1 MKKYLIAGNWK
12 MHKNITESE
21 ELIDAIKS
29 KFSQEDENVKLLVAP
44 PFTNLYFVYQKIKD
58 TGIYLGAQNCH
69 WESSGA
75 FTGEI
80 STDMLKSVG
89 CNYVIIGHSERR
101 AMFGETNEKIN
112 KKLHAL
118 LFNSLNPIVCIGET
132 LEQRQAGK
140 TFEVLEDQL
149 TNGLKGISNEQIK
162 NIVIAYEPVW
172 AIGTGVAATIEQVD
186 EAHNWIR
193 EKLVNLFGETAMQTI
208 IQYGGSVNENNSA
221 ELFSLENVNGA
232 LIGGASLKADNF
244 IKIYKNALDAV

>member
-1 MKKYLIAGNWK
+1 MKRYLIAGNWK

-21 ELIDAIKS
+21 ELIDSIKS
-29 KFSQEDENVKLLVAP
+29 KFSQEDKNVKLLVAP

-101 AMFGETNEKIN
+101 AMFRETNEKIN

-186 EAHNWIR
+186 EAHSWIR

>member
-12 MHKNITESE
+12 MHKNISESE
-21 ELIDAIKS
+21 ELIDTIKS
-29 KFSQEDENVKLLVAP
+29 NFSQEDENVKLLVAP

-80 STDMLKSVG
+80 SPDMLQSVG

-118 LFNSLNPIVCIGET
+118 LSNSLNPIVCIGET

-140 TFEVLEDQL
+140 TFQVLEDQL

-162 NIVIAYEPVW
+162 NIIIAYEPVW

-193 EKLVNLFGETAMQTI
+193 EKLVNLFGENALQTI
-208 IQYGGSVNENNSA
+208 IQYGGSVNEKNSV
-221 ELFSLENVNGA
+221 ELFSLKNVNGA
-232 LIGGASLKADNF
+232 LIGGASLKADSF
-244 IKIYKNALDAV
+244 IKIYKNAFNAV